1 MNNLKND
8 EEIKEIIDYFEK
20 KNCEVYFKE
29 IFGINYLVVSNKKN
43 TVYIKPYKHYDVIS
57 KFDIDIFRYSINYNG
72 IEKFTIEDIT
82 LATIYDTVQ
91 EVIESIEDDLKQ
103 ENYFEF
109 IKNNFETK
117 ENADDLKLEKY
128 NIELKKHGYNTK
140 ILRKEIFSKVREII
154 IFTKNKENLLN
165 PNSSFILFLNDKNI
179 LKFSSIIRMN
189 KHFDI
194 GCLYDIEELSKFS
207 IDKIEKLFISNNEEM
222 KDCIIK
228 SEI

>member
-1 MNNLKND
+1 MYDLKND
-8 EEIKEIIDYFEK
+8 EEVKEIINYFEK

-57 KFDIDIFRYSINYNG
+57 KFDIDIFRYSIKYNG

-91 EVIESIEDDLKQ
+91 EVIESIEEDLNQ

-128 NIELKKHGYNTK
+128 NIELKKHGYNTQ

-154 IFTKNKENLLN
+154 IFTKSKENLLN
-165 PNSSFILFLNDKNI
+165 PNSSFILYINENNKVEI
-179 LKFSSIIRMN
+179 SSIIRMN
-189 KHFDI
+189 KYFDI
-194 GCLYDIEELSKFS
+194 GCLYDEEELNHFS

-222 KDCIIK
+222 KECIIK

>member
-1 MNNLKND
+1 MYDLQND
-8 EEIKEIIDYFEK
+8 EEVKEIINYFEN

-91 EVIESIEDDLKQ
+91 EVIESIEEDLNQ

-128 NIELKKHGYNTK
+128 NIELKKHGYNTQ
-140 ILRKEIFSKVREII
+140 IISENLFSKVREII
-154 IFTKNKENLLN
+154 IFTKNKDNLLN
-165 PNSSFILFLNDKNI
+165 PNSSFILYINENNKVEI
-179 LKFSSIIRMN
+179 SSIIRMN
-189 KHFDI
+189 KYFDI
-194 GCLYDIEELSKFS
+194 GCLYDIEELTKFS

-222 KDCIIK
+222 KECIIK

>member
-1 MNNLKND
+1 MYDLQND
-8 EEIKEIIDYFEK
+8 EEVKEIINYFEN

-91 EVIESIEDDLKQ
+91 EVIESIEEDLNQ

-128 NIELKKHGYNTK
+128 NIELKKHGYNTQ
-140 ILRKEIFSKVREII
+140 IISENLFSKVREII
-154 IFTKNKENLLN
+154 IFTKNKDNLLN
-165 PNSSFILFLNDKNI
+165 PNSSFILYINENNKVEI
-179 LKFSSIIRMN
+179 SSIIRMN
-189 KHFDI
+189 KYFDI
-194 GCLYDIEELSKFS
+194 GCLYDIEELTKFS
-207 IDKIEKLFISNNEEM
+207 IDRIEKLFISNNEEM
-222 KDCIIK
+222 KECIIK

>member
-1 MNNLKND
+1 MNNIKND
-8 EEIKEIIDYFEK
+8 EEVKEIINYFEK
-20 KNCEVYFKE
+20 KNCEVCFKE
-29 IFGINYLVVSNKKN
+29 ILGINYLVVSNKKN

-91 EVIESIEDDLKQ
+91 EVIESIEEDLNQ

-109 IKNNFETK
+109 IKSNFETK
-117 ENADDLKLEKY
+117 ENTDDLKLEKY
-128 NIELKKHGYNTK
+128 NIELKKHGYNTQ
-140 ILRKEIFSKVREII
+140 ILRKDLFSKVREII

-165 PNSSFILFLNDKNI
+165 PNSSFILYINDNNKVEI
-179 LKFSSIIRMN
+179 SSIIRMN
-189 KHFDI
+189 KYFDI
-194 GCLYDIEELSKFS
+194 GCLYDIEELTKFS

-222 KDCIIK
+222 KECIIK

>member
-1 MNNLKND
+1 MYDLQND
-8 EEIKEIIDYFEK
+8 EEVKEIINYFEN

-91 EVIESIEDDLKQ
+91 EVIESIEEDLNQ

-109 IKNNFETK
+109 IKSNFETK
-117 ENADDLKLEKY
+117 ENTDDLKLEKY
-128 NIELKKHGYNTK
+128 NIELKKHGYNTQ
-140 ILRKEIFSKVREII
+140 ILRKDLFSKVRKII

-165 PNSSFILFLNDKNI
+165 PNSSFILYINDNNKVEI
-179 LKFSSIIRMN
+179 SSIIRMN
-189 KHFDI
+189 KYFDI
-194 GCLYDIEELSKFS
+194 GCLYDIEELTKFS

-222 KDCIIK
+222 KECIIK

>member
-8 EEIKEIIDYFEK
+8 EEVKEIINYFEN

-57 KFDIDIFRYSINYNG
+57 KFDINIFRYSVNNES
-72 IEKFTIEDIT
+72 IEKFRIEDIT

-91 EVIESIEDDLKQ
+91 EVIESIEEYLNQ

-117 ENADDLKLEKY
+117 ENADDFKLEKY
-128 NIELKKHGYNTK
+128 NIELKKHGYNTQ
-140 ILRKEIFSKVREII
+140 ILGKKLFFEEIEII
-154 IFTKNKENLLN
+154 IFTKSKENLLN
-165 PNSSFILFLNDKNI
+165 PNSSFILYINENNKVEI
-179 LKFSSIIRMN
+179 SSIIRMN
-189 KHFDI
+189 KYFDI
-194 GCLYDIEELSKFS
+194 GCLYDEEEL
-207 IDKIEKLFISNNEEM
+207 N
-222 KDCIIK
+222 
-228 SEI
+228 

>member
-1 MNNLKND
+1 MYDLQND
-8 EEIKEIIDYFEK
+8 EEVKEIINYFEN

-91 EVIESIEDDLKQ
+91 EVIESIEEDLNQ

-128 NIELKKHGYNTK
+128 NIELKKHGYNTQ
-140 ILRKEIFSKVREII
+140 IISENLFSKVG
-154 IFTKNKENLLN
+154 K
-165 PNSSFILFLNDKNI
+165 
-179 LKFSSIIRMN
+179 
-189 KHFDI
+189 
-194 GCLYDIEELSKFS
+194 
-207 IDKIEKLFISNNEEM
+207 
-222 KDCIIK
+222 
-228 SEI
+228 

>member
-29 IFGINYLVVSNKKN
+29 IFGINYLAVSNKKN

-91 EVIESIEDDLKQ
+91 EVIESIEEYLNQ

-117 ENADDLKLEKY
+117 ENADDLELEKY
-128 NIELKKHGYNTK
+128 NTELKKHGYNTQ
-140 ILRKEIFSKVREII
+140 ILKKELFSKEIEMI
-154 IFTKNKENLLN
+154 IFTKSKENLLN
-165 PNSSFILFLNDKNI
+165 PNSSFILYINENNKVEI
-179 LKFSSIIRMN
+179 SSIIRMN

-194 GCLYDIEELSKFS
+194 GCLYDMEELTKFS

-222 KDCIIK
+222 KEFIIK

>member
-8 EEIKEIIDYFEK
+8 EEVKEIINYFEN

-57 KFDIDIFRYSINYNG
+57 KFDINIFRYSVNNES
-72 IEKFTIEDIT
+72 IEKFRIEDIT

-91 EVIESIEDDLKQ
+91 EVIESIEEYLNQ

-117 ENADDLKLEKY
+117 ENADDFKLEKY
-128 NIELKKHGYNTK
+128 NIELKKHGYNTQ
-140 ILRKEIFSKVREII
+140 ILGKKLFFEEIEII
-154 IFTKNKENLLN
+154 IFTKSKENLLN
-165 PNSSFILFLNDKNI
+165 PNSSFILYINENNKVEI
-179 LKFSSIIRMN
+179 SSIIRMN
-189 KHFDI
+189 KYFDI
-194 GCLYDIEELSKFS
+194 GCLYDEEELNHFS
-207 IDKIEKLFISNNEEM
+207 IEKIEKLFISNNEEM
-222 KDCIIK
+222 KECIIK

>member
-1 MNNLKND
+1 MNNIKND
-8 EEIKEIIDYFEK
+8 EEVKEIINYFEK

-29 IFGINYLVVSNKKN
+29 ILGINHLVVSNKKN

-57 KFDIDIFRYSINYNG
+57 KFDINIFRYSINNEG
-72 IEKFTIEDIT
+72 IEKFRIEDIT

-91 EVIESIEDDLKQ
+91 EVIESIEGYLNQ

-117 ENADDLKLEKY
+117 EIAEDFNLEKY
-128 NIELKKHGYNTK
+128 NIELKKHGYNTQ
-140 ILRKEIFSKVREII
+140 ILRKKLFFEEIEII
-154 IFTKNKENLLN
+154 IFTKSKENLLN
-165 PNSSFILFLNDKNI
+165 PNSSFILYINENNKVEI
-179 LKFSSIIRMN
+179 SSIIRMN
-189 KHFDI
+189 KYFDI
-194 GCLYDIEELSKFS
+194 GCLYDEEELNHFS

-222 KDCIIK
+222 KECIIK

>member
-1 MNNLKND
+1 MYDLKND
-8 EEIKEIIDYFEK
+8 KEIKEIINYFEK
-20 KNCEVYFKE
+20 KNCEVYFKV
-29 IFGINYLVVSNKKN
+29 ILGINHLVVSNKKN

-57 KFDIDIFRYSINYNG
+57 KFDINIFRYSINNES
-72 IEKFTIEDIT
+72 IEKFRIEDIT

-91 EVIESIEDDLKQ
+91 EVIESIEEYLNE

-109 IKNNFETK
+109 IKSNFETK

-128 NIELKKHGYNTK
+128 NIELKKYGYNTQ
-140 ILRKEIFSKVREII
+140 ILRKNLFFEEIEII

-165 PNSSFILFLNDKNI
+165 PNSSFILYINENNKVEI
-179 LKFSSIIRMN
+179 SSIIRMN
-189 KHFDI
+189 KEFNI
-194 GCLYDIEELSKFS
+194 ACLYNEEELNKFS

-222 KDCIIK
+222 KEFIIK